1 VAQKGLIDET
11 RDDTKAWVKIPEK
24 GLNGR
29 VAQALFLSLARQIK
43 AKHMELP
50 AKIHMDED
58 TITVEFDRVM
68 SWIDKEE

>member
-1 VAQKGLIDET
+1 MAQKGLIDET
-11 RDDTKAWVKIPEK
+11 RDDTKAWVKIPEG

-29 VAQALFLSLARQIK
+29 AAQALFLSLARQIK

-58 TITVEFDRVM
+58 TITVEF
-68 SWIDKEE
+68 EEG